1 MKTAL
6 LSQGGYFKQHKR
18 TSVLAKWFEY
28 GVCYELPQLNANLC
42 CRYNLS
48 PYVTIMAY
56 GLLNLSLFYGILELN
71 NYMYLSR
78 L

>member
-6 LSQGGYFKQHKR
+6 RKQGGYFKRHKR
-18 TSVLAKWFEY
+18 TSILVKWFEY
-28 GVCYELPQLNANLC
+28 DVCYELPQLNVNL
-42 CRYNLS
+42 RYRYDLS
-48 PYVTIMAY
+48 PYVIIMAY

>member
-6 LSQGGYFKQHKR
+6 RKQGGYFKRHKR
-18 TSVLAKWFEY
+18 TSALAKWFGY
-28 GVCYELPQLNANLC
+28 DVFYELPQLNANLRY
-42 CRYNLS
+42 RYNLS
-48 PYVTIMAY
+48 PYVTIVAY